1 MSAVQRSLTFE
12 EDIVLERGN
21 EDNEM
26 KDYDALSIFEP
37 LDANVEHLTRFSSM
51 GSAASNPF

>member
-1 MSAVQRSLTFE
+1 ML
-12 EDIVLERGN
+12 DRGN